1 LWLICEAGL
10 AEWLSGQPPFITAW
24 VRGHQ
29 FAAERAL
36 CALLPVP
43 GRADCKSPLPSVALR
58 ALDELTPWHVSGLPE
73 RLPPRV
79 EEVLLGIAQEA
90 LNNALKHAKPKT
102 IRVRLERGTGEAR
115 LEVMDDGV
123 GFDVDG
129 GRRRGGLGLRGMSE
143 RAAKVRARLSIDSVE
158 EGGTRVRVVVPLG
171 AVAPAPAP
179 APAVFTFAHASDT
192 HIAPASAARTRR
204 LRVLVDSLQPA
215 FVLIAGDLVRDALR
229 VGEAEATSYYELFL
243 SELRQFTTPAWTV
256 PGNHEVFGIEQAK
269 SHVEATHPLFGR
281 KMYQHY
287 LGPDYYSFT
296 YGGIH
301 FVGLNSVDVDGPSYY
316 GHVDS
321 LQLAWLARDLAR
333 IPATMPVVTFS
344 HIPLVSTIEGLNG
357 YTDAPPAPSV
367 ITVGGTTVFRH
378 VVSNVTE
385 VRAVLRARPHRLAL
399 GAHVHA
405 GEKIAYEIG
414 GVRTRFEQSPAV
426 VGPSEVGPLTFP
438 SGFTVY
444 TVRGGVIDGG
454 RFVGIE
460 TGP

>member
-1 LWLICEAGL
+1 MRRALAAFLFASSISLVAPLRAQVPLVEGAVYVDLNQNGRRDAGERGL
-10 AEWLSGQPPFITAW
+10 ADVTVSNQDTVVATD
-24 VRGHQ
+24 
-29 FAAERAL
+29 AAGEFRVA
-36 CALLPVP
+36 AGPTGIVFVSVP
-43 GRADCKSPLPSVALR
+43 DGYRVVGRFWRSVAEGP
-58 ALDELTPWHVSGLPE
+58 A
-73 RLPPRV
+73 RV
-79 EEVLLGIAQEA
+79 EF
-90 LNNALKHAKPKT
+90 
-102 IRVRLERGTGEAR
+102 
-115 LEVMDDGV
+115 GV
-123 GFDVDG
+123 
-129 GRRRGGLGLRGMSE
+129 
-143 RAAKVRARLSIDSVE
+143 A
-158 EGGTRVRVVVPLG
+158 RVRV
-171 AVAPAPAP
+171 
-179 APAVFTFAHASDT
+179 PAVFTFVHASDT

-204 LRVLVDSLQPA
+204 LRTLVDSLRPA

-229 VGEAEATSYYELFL
+229 VGEAEATSYYELFMG
-243 SELRQFTTPAWTV
+243 ELRQFTTPAWTV
-256 PGNHEVFGIEQAK
+256 PGNHEIFGIERDK
-269 SHVEATHPLFGR
+269 SHVEPTHPLFGR

-333 IPATMPVVTFS
+333 IPATMPVVTFN

-367 ITVGGTTVFRH
+367 ITVGGATVFRH

-385 VRAVLRARPHRLAL
+385 VLAVLRARPHRLAL